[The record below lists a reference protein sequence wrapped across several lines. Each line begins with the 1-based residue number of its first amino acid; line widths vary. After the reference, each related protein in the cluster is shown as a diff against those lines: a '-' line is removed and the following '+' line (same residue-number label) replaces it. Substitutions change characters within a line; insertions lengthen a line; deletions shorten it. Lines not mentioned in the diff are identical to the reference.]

1 MPDELEY
8 IRSTWK
14 TKRALGKPKALEITG
29 ADFQTRTGDPIL
41 TMAPKLQNHRS
52 ELPQSQTYIFKT
64 EAVIDRKNAALA
76 TGVMR
81 RREPSRGA
89 KSQKKVVDMWLMDF
103 SIGLN
108 SKLGTE
114 EINLWI
120 EKNLHRKL

>member
-1 MPDELEY
+1 MEPTSRLELETP
-8 IRSTWK
+8 SLPWLQSSK
-14 TKRALGKPKALEITG
+14 ITE
-29 ADFQTRTGDPIL
+29 L
-41 TMAPKLQNHRS
+41 T
-52 ELPQSQTYIFKT
+52 QSQTYIFKT

-81 RREPSRGA
+81 RCEPSRGA

>member
-52 ELPQSQTYIFKT
+52 ELTQSQTYIFKT

-81 RREPSRGA
+81 RREPSRSA

-103 SIGLN
+103 SDAEL
-108 SKLGTE
+108 
-114 EINLWI
+114 
-120 EKNLHRKL
+120 